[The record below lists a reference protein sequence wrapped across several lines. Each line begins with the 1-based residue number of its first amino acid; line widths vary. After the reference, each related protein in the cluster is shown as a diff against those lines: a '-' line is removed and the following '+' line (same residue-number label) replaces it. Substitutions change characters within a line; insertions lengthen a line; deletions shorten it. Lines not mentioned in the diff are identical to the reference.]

1 MPVLGDET
9 GGLGEGAVL
18 VLHDEATLLPV
29 AQQDGKLRLGAMN
42 LTDVLNLS
50 LVKGVMNV
58 EKKIAHTGS
67 MTHRAAVCI
76 YRLLHL
82 IAEETHLA
90 PQIILHAP
98 YDEILYCLLPLLA
111 IRQIKHHRAAETI
124 RQTTLGKLGVRL
136 VVSQL
141 SHLHYLILQ
150 ALDKLAS
157 LTALLETAGCI
168 QLLDVR
174 RKLRLKLRIITAHLR
189 TRSEIGTDDG
199 GKRQAAHGSISH
211 LTNREELLRNG
222 NGARSILV
230 ETGLYAGCNAL
241 GSYSLLAVL

>member
-1 MPVLGDET
+1 MPILGDET

-29 AQQDGKLRLGAMN
+29 AQQDGKFRLGAMN

-67 MTHRAAVCI
+67 MAHRSAVCI

-98 YDEILYCLLPLLA
+98 YDEILYRPQVPLLTA
-111 IRQIKHHRAAETI
+111 MMRARTSSPSRAET
-124 RQTTLGKLGVRL
+124 
-136 VVSQL
+136 
-141 SHLHYLILQ
+141 
-150 ALDKLAS
+150 
-157 LTALLETAGCI
+157 
-168 QLLDVR
+168 
-174 RKLRLKLRIITAHLR
+174 
-189 TRSEIGTDDG
+189 
-199 GKRQAAHGSISH
+199 
-211 LTNREELLRNG
+211 
-222 NGARSILV
+222 
-230 ETGLYAGCNAL
+230 
-241 GSYSLLAVL
+241 

>member
-1 MPVLGDET
+1 MPILGDET

-98 YDEILYCLLPLLA
+98 YDEILYCLVRNMTVQQRNTRLKERLSLAATGGTAGYGLPQDDLL
-111 IRQIKHHRAAETI
+111 RAAEPG
-124 RQTTLGKLGVRL
+124 LFPENNK
-136 VVSQL
+136 
-141 SHLHYLILQ
+141 
-150 ALDKLAS
+150 
-157 LTALLETAGCI
+157 E
-168 QLLDVR
+168 
-174 RKLRLKLRIITAHLR
+174 
-189 TRSEIGTDDG
+189 
-199 GKRQAAHGSISH
+199 KR
-211 LTNREELLRNG
+211 
-222 NGARSILV
+222 
-230 ETGLYAGCNAL
+230 
-241 GSYSLLAVL
+241 